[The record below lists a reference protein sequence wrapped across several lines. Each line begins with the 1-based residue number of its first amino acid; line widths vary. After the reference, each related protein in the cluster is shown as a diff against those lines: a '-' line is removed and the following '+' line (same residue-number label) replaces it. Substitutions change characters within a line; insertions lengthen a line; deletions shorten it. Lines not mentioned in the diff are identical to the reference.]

1 MSNMIKSLDTQI
13 NKLIDDIANAK
24 DITTNVLLKSQVS
37 FQLTKINFGLKI
49 IERVSRLFDIQ
60 GQIEDRLLTEESIKD
75 LSIRELLVMSSVN
88 SKRMDNYFTKMD
100 KILGSMNIRGL
111 ENSLLMIAELDKK
124 SNAEV
129 QVDDGTKE
137 LTNLSLKLL
146 GTITSMQNKGSPKAV
161 GSDSLTEEGKDASEL
176 MDGLSTRVFE
186 RSSDNDNDSDY
197 LVFDTQRNEED
208 DADDLTFK
216 IDQFADDPTISGF
229 HDDSDDD

>member
-1 MSNMIKSLDTQI
+1 MAMIESLDRQI
-13 NKLIDDIANAK
+13 NKLIDDIGNAK

-88 SKRMDNYFTKMD
+88 SKRMDNYFGKMD

-124 SNAEV
+124 STAEV

-146 GTITSMQNKGSPKAV
+146 STITNLQNQNTKAIS
-161 GSDSLTEEGKDASEL
+161 SDSLSEEGVDGSEL
-176 MDGLSTRVFE
+176 MDGLNTRVFD
-186 RSSDNDNDSDY
+186 RISDDDDSDY
-197 LVFDTQRNEED
+197 VTFDTTDSEED
-208 DADDLTFK
+208 EADELTRRIDL
-216 IDQFADDPTISGF
+216 FADPESR
-229 HDDSDDD
+229 HDNSDDD